1 MIPIEFTETARLQE
15 ELIRLESKFEQDAL
29 RVENPEFAERLE
41 AYQHSSTKYELEP
54 EEQYKRQ
61 INDSF
66 KTEYK
71 QLEEAQIYFLGCS
84 NSLYTNHYESRLE
97 AFKNSYPDAQEH
109 NFIHD
114 ELQILINFE
123 LPNYLDVNLI
133 KSIGYSIE
141 RNKEFLIKRL
151 EELEF
156 TVSFSIDKDGLETL
170 SIKTNQKDLSISKQ
184 NISTLKWKANVT
196 DLVELGMALIESKS
210 INVGKGKDNLS
221 ENQFYK
227 LLADFFKIDKLYH
240 EKLKQ
245 DIKRRVRDETVFLPK
260 LNDTLQKAILE
271 QLK

>member
-1 MIPIEFTETARLQE
+1 
-15 ELIRLESKFEQDAL
+15 
-29 RVENPEFAERLE
+29 
-41 AYQHSSTKYELEP
+41 
-54 EEQYKRQ
+54 
-61 INDSF
+61 
-66 KTEYK
+66 
-71 QLEEAQIYFLGCS
+71 
-84 NSLYTNHYESRLE
+84 
-97 AFKNSYPDAQEH
+97 
-109 NFIHD
+109 
-114 ELQILINFE
+114 
-123 LPNYLDVNLI
+123 
-133 KSIGYSIE
+133 
-141 RNKEFLIKRL
+141 
-151 EELEF
+151 
-156 TVSFSIDKDGLETL
+156 ETL